1 MVVIWIVIPAY
12 IILLACF
19 TTNIVDNVCYP
30 WRVYNGAVAEKSV
43 PFILCFIE
51 YLLPL
56 SLMIF
61 WYSRI
66 VYALRTKVR
75 AHRYDYSLCLTPST
89 LP

>member
-1 MVVIWIVIPAY
+1 MVMIWIIIPSYA
-12 IILLACF
+12 ILLACF

-30 WRVYNGAVAEKSV
+30 WRAYNGPAAEKSV
-43 PFILCFIE
+43 PFLLCLIE

-66 VYALRTKVR
+66 VYALRTKVT
-75 AHRYDYSLCLTPST
+75 AHCHDHSE
-89 LP
+89 